1 MACAL
6 GFPQLASRN
15 PFVKDL
21 EEQGFDIDFINGLL
35 TICGLPYLDVAGALQ
50 HGDLVSKVDLGED
63 GFINPPTRNHQVWFR
78 GSQPHYR
85 AGQAIKMGFAP
96 NPLPVESGFEAS
108 HAFSFKLKDENGALR
123 DYVSFEEKIQ
133 TYLDMLMTPA
143 LDAYP
148 DATPLRGLEKK
159 AAKQNSPLHFPDT
172 SSANYGFNDY
182 SGMLRGKKVA
192 IVGLGGTGAY
202 ILDLIARTHLEQI
215 VLFDD
220 DKVHMHTIFRM
231 PGFIPRP
238 FGKKKVAVLAKHY
251 AQWRLGIEAVAER
264 VTEQNIDRLSNLD
277 FVFISVDDGP
287 SRRLIVDWLSSRGI
301 PFVDCG
307 MGLNRVLGGLNGM
320 VRITGVDRQAYERTI
335 NTAYLPTA
343 EAKQD
348 EYRKQGQIAEL
359 NALNAAL
366 AVVRFKQHFGLFAR
380 EDDSAWYTWETASP
394 SVDSESTTR

>member
-6 GFPQLASRN
+6 EFPQLANRN
-15 PFVKDL
+15 PFIKDL
-21 EEQGFDIDFINGLL
+21 DEQGFDVDFVNGLL
-35 TICGLPYLDVAGALQ
+35 VIYGLPYLDSAGALQ
-50 HGDLVSKVDLGED
+50 HGDLVSKVDLTED
-63 GFINPPTRNHQVWFR
+63 GFINPPTADHQVWFR

-85 AGQAIKMGFAP
+85 AGQPIAIGFAS
-96 NPLPVESGFEAS
+96 NVLPVAPGFEAS
-108 HAFSFKLKDENGALR
+108 HSFSFKLKDENGNSRA
-123 DYVSFEEKIQ
+123 YASFGEKVE
-133 TYLDMLMTPA
+133 TYLDRLITSA

-148 DATPLRGLEKK
+148 SATPLRGLEKK
-159 AAKQNSPLHFPDT
+159 AAAQNSPLRFPDT

-215 VLFDD
+215 ALFDD

-238 FGKKKVAVLAKHY
+238 FGKKKVTVLAQHY
-251 AQWRLGIEAVAER
+251 GQWRLGIEPIAER
-264 VTEQNIDRLSNLD
+264 VTEQNIDQLASFD
-277 FVFISVDDGP
+277 FVFVSVDSGP
-287 SRRLIVDWLSSRGI
+287 SRCLIVDWLSLKGI

-307 MGLNRVLGGLNGM
+307 MGLNRVVGGLNGT

-335 NTAYLPTA
+335 STAYLPTND
-343 EAKQD
+343 AKED

-380 EDDSAWYTWETASP
+380 VEDSVWYTLATASL
-394 SVDSESTTR
+394 SVDAELSAR